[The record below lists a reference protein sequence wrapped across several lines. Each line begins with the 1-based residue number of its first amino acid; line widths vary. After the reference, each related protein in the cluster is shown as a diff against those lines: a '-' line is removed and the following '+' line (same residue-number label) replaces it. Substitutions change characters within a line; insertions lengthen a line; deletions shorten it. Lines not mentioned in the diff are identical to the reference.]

1 MARSANSR
9 RGRTGVSSKAGGTHH
24 DRPRERRP
32 QMPHLTFIKEDSVS
46 LPSYVPYGSGQDLH
60 RKRVCGSPV
69 SVPTSKS
76 RPIHAEL
83 PG

>member
-24 DRPRERRP
+24 DRPRERQP

-46 LPSYVPYGSGQDLH
+46 LPTFVPYGLARISI
-60 RKRVCGSPV
+60 V
-69 SVPTSKS
+69 SDF
-76 RPIHAEL
+76 AEVQ
-83 PG
+83 